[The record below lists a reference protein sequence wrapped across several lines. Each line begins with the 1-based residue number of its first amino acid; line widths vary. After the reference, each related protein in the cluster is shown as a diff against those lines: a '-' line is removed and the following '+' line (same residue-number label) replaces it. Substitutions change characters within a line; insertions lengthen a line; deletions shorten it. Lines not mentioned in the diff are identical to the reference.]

1 VTTQSPTTDGSAQ
14 LSPQQFIDSGPMSR
28 RQWLIVTVGLL
39 TMVAEGL
46 DAIVAAFVYPKLE
59 KQWGTADRAITATV
73 TLSVLAMVVGGAAV
87 GPLADRYGRKG
98 VTVTGLTVFSLGTA
112 AMALTDGIG
121 AFAGLRI
128 VACLGLGAV
137 LPTMMAL
144 VADWTPARRR
154 GQMVALA
161 FAGVTAGTTL
171 GGILSSTIVPA
182 FGWPTL
188 LAVCGL
194 APLLLAPV
202 VIRYVPESVSVL
214 ASRGRPVAEIRA
226 ALATAA
232 PDQDLTQVALDRAAE
247 PRPRRRAASRAVLSG
262 GMARTTVLLWLC
274 FLVGLGAVAL
284 ILSYLPLLA
293 ERMGLSSAQSGAAV
307 ALFGWGGLVGQLSV
321 SFVLKRYDRFQVLIV
336 LWALAVAALA
346 AAAAWTGPFAAL
358 LAGAFVLGLCLPASN
373 SALQVIAAVAYPP
386 SARATGISWANSVGK
401 LGPVIGG
408 LLGGLMVDAGW
419 SLGTVLTVLAAP
431 VALCLLAA
439 RALKARSQ
447 EPRPE
452 PHTPARPLSVPA
464 AEQA

>member
-1 VTTQSPTTDGSAQ
+1 MSPE
-14 LSPQQFIDSGPMSR
+14 QFIDRNPMSR

-59 KQWGTADRAITATV
+59 KQWGTADDAITATV

-112 AMALTDGIG
+112 AMALTNGIG

-154 GQMVALA
+154 GQMIALA

-171 GGILSSTIVPA
+171 GGILSSALIPA

-194 APLLLAPV
+194 APLLLIPM

-214 ASRGRPVAEIRA
+214 AARGRPVADLRE
-226 ALATAA
+226 ALATVA
-232 PDQDLTQVALDRAAE
+232 PGQDLSGVVLDRTEA
-247 PRPRRRAASRAVLSG
+247 PQHRRAASRAVL
-262 GMARTTVLLWLC
+262 ARGVASTTVLLWLC
-274 FLVGLGAVAL
+274 FLVGLGVVAL
-284 ILSYLPLLA
+284 ILSYLPMLI
-293 ERMGLSSAQSGAAV
+293 ERMGLTSAQAGVAV
-307 ALFGWGGLVGQLSV
+307 AAFGWGGLLGQLAV
-321 SFVLKRYDRFQVLIV
+321 SFALKRFDRFQVLAGLWTLAV
-336 LWALAVAALA
+336 VGLVAAALWAAQFV
-346 AAAAWTGPFAAL
+346 TL
-358 LAGAFVLGLCLPASN
+358 LAGAFVLGLCLPGAN

-401 LGPVIGG
+401 LGPVFGG

-419 SLGTVLTVLAAP
+419 SLGTVLVILAVP
-431 VALCLLAA
+431 VGLCLLAVRVLRA
-439 RALKARSQ
+439 RSRGLEHEVQPQPLPRPLKA
-447 EPRPE
+447 PTPE
-452 PHTPARPLSVPA
+452 QV
-464 AEQA
+464 